1 MISPDGWNHY
11 CIWEHSRSV
20 RELYESR
27 CLQQSEEMT
36 SHRQAVDLLAPYVS
50 PGDKLLDVGCGS
62 GYFFHSL
69 RARAVPVEYYGID
82 AAPSLLEIGRR
93 ILPRYGLDPARLLH
107 LRLEDLRAQ
116 VDHVV
121 CINVLSN
128 IDNYHRPLERMLQ
141 AAAKTVILRESVAD
155 ISRYQYVRDS
165 FLDEGTD
172 LRVHVNT
179 YGRGELEN
187 FISSY
192 GFRVDF
198 LTDEYTGGKP
208 QDVIG
213 YPHHWTFLRCL
224 RQERQPSHSGR

>member
-1 MISPDGWNHY
+1 MIYPDGWNHY

-36 SHRQAVDLLAPYVS
+36 SHRQAVELLAPHVT
-50 PGDKLLDVGCGS
+50 PGDQLLDVGCGS

-69 RARAVPVEYYGID
+69 RSRAVPVEYYGMD

-93 ILPRYGLDPARLLH
+93 ILPRYGLDPVRLLH

-141 AAAKTVILRESVAD
+141 AARKTVILRESVAD
-155 ISRYQYVRDS
+155 TTHYQYVRDS
-165 FLDEGTD
+165 FLDEGID

-179 YGRGELEN
+179 YGRGELEK

-198 LTDEYTGGKP
+198 HTDEYTGGKP

-213 YPHHWTFLRCL
+213 YPHHWTFLQCM
-224 RQERQPSHSGR
+224 RQKSQPSLAGK

>member
-1 MISPDGWNHY
+1 
-11 CIWEHSRSV
+11 
-20 RELYESR
+20 
-27 CLQQSEEMT
+27 MT
-36 SHRQAVDLLAPYVS
+36 SHRQAVELLAPYVG
-50 PGDKLLDVGCGS
+50 PGDQLLDVGCGS

-69 RARAVPVEYYGID
+69 RNRAVPVEYYGMD

-93 ILPRYGLDPARLLH
+93 IMPRYGLDSAQLLH

-121 CINVLSN
+121 CINVLSH

-198 LTDEYTGGKP
+198 FTDEFTGGKP

-213 YPHHWTFLRCL
+213 YPHHWTFLRCV
-224 RQERQPSHSGR
+224 RQKCRTSPAGN